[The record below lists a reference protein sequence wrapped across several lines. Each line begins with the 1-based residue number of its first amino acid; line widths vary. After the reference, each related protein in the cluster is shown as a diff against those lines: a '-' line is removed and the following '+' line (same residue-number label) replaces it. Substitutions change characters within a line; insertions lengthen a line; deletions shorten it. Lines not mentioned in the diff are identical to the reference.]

1 MSVADGDIDDD
12 LRECEQCGRESK
24 ARLCVWCRL
33 DVVDLY
39 ADMRI
44 RDAKEKS

>member
-1 MSVADGDIDDD
+1 MSVCDREIGDDR
-12 LRECEQCGRESK
+12 RECEQCGLESN
-24 ARLCVWCRL
+24 ARLCTWCRL
-33 DVVDLY
+33 EVVDLY

>member
-1 MSVADGDIDDD
+1 MSVAERDINDDR
-12 LRECEQCGRESK
+12 RECEQCGRESK

-44 RDAKEKS
+44 RDAEDER